1 MIRDELDRREMK
13 DSISAIYGIIKEMC
27 QYKGEKSMIDRSE
40 VEKRIISR
48 GFSLEDFNNTLLH
61 YQNLGV
67 LIVKGDKLLNS
78 D

>member
-1 MIRDELDRREMK
+1 
-13 DSISAIYGIIKEMC
+13 
-27 QYKGEKSMIDRSE
+27 MIDRSE

-48 GFSLEDFNNTLLH
+48 GFSLEDFNNTVQH

-67 LIVKGDKLLNS
+67 LIVKGDKLLNA